1 MTAGHV
7 TAGSELQ
14 FSGLQLAQ
22 RYTLTDEM
30 APGALCRLLRGED
43 LTLRRSVVV
52 KAIPPDQVEVYT
64 AALQA
69 SSALTHPAAVAFYDA
84 IHEDGWLFL
93 VQEAIQGSAV
103 SRYLRQGVPGER
115 AVNLALQL
123 ARALSYSHHRDII
136 HGDLTPAAIL
146 VDRQAVV
153 RINNF
158 GLPPDLDY
166 FRSEGG
172 DDALALIAE
181 GSPHGDVLAV
191 GLLLRQLLSTSELAG
206 AEPGARQV
214 RDDAPPELARLVT
227 RCVMPTASD
236 AIADATTLTIALEEL
251 AELLAGVRESS
262 TTDTPA
268 GLRAA
273 HAAAAD
279 HALWANEQTVANA
292 PIPQIPQSPQYT
304 LERGSHEV
312 GSHFTVVTDHGH
324 SDGAS
329 TRPSDGADLAVPP
342 RLRLP
347 TRPSPEPP
355 LFRADDRQ
363 PAPLY
368 HADYGGNDK
377 RARSM
382 MLGGVLLVGMALF
395 IIFFL
400 IGFLGPFSL
409 GGR

>member
-7 TAGSELQ
+7 TAGSEIQ
-14 FSGLQLAQ
+14 FSGIQLAQ
-22 RYTLTDEM
+22 RYTITDEI
-30 APGALCRLLRGED
+30 APGALCRILRGED
-43 LTLRRSVVV
+43 LTLRRPVVV

-93 VQEAIQGSAV
+93 VQEAIQGSAL

-123 ARALSYSHHRDII
+123 ARALAYSHHRDII
-136 HGDLTPAAIL
+136 HGDLTPAAVLI
-146 VDRQAVV
+146 DRHAVV
-153 RINNF
+153 RVNNF

-166 FRSEGG
+166 FRAEGG
-172 DDALALIAE
+172 DDVLALIVE
-181 GSPHGDVLAV
+181 GSQHGDVLAF
-191 GLLLRQLLSTSELAG
+191 GLLLRQLLSTAELG
-206 AEPGARQV
+206 GTEPGARQV
-214 RDDAPPELARLVT
+214 RDDVPPELAQLIT
-227 RCVMPTASD
+227 RCTAPATSD
-236 AIADATTLTIALEEL
+236 AITDAISLTIALEEM
-251 AELLAGVRESS
+251 AELLASARESS
-262 TTDTPA
+262 RTDTPA

-273 HAAAAD
+273 HAATAD
-279 HALWANEQTVANA
+279 QALWSSEQTVANA
-292 PIPQIPQSPQYT
+292 PVPQYT

-312 GSHFTVVTDHGH
+312 GSHFTFVTNHGH

-329 TRPSDGADLAVPP
+329 TRPSDEADLAVPP

-347 TRPSPEPP
+347 TRPLPEPEVFQANARRP
-355 LFRADDRQ
+355 APRYHAGYADD
-363 PAPLY
+363 
-368 HADYGGNDK
+368 HKG
-377 RARSM
+377 ARGM
-382 MLGGVLLVGMALF
+382 MLGGILLVGMALF